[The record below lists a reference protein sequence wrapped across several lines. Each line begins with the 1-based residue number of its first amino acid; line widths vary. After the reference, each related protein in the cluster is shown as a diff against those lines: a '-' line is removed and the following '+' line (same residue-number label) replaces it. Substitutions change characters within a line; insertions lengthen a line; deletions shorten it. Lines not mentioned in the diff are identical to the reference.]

1 MSSSSL
7 LHGDE
12 MQEILMRTQTI
23 FKKNAH
29 RACLDFGVG
38 TCVCVLRPPAAP
50 NLIAVPFFF
59 TVIIIFLNISDPGAR
74 EEGHRLRLV

>member
-1 MSSSSL
+1 
-7 LHGDE
+7 
-12 MQEILMRTQTI
+12 MRTQTI

-38 TCVCVLRPPAAP
+38 TCVCVCYAP
-50 NLIAVPFFF
+50 LQPLISLQCHFFLLLLLF
-59 TVIIIFLNISDPGAR
+59 FLNISDPGAR